1 MEQAERIIPN
11 HLGLI
16 VDGNRRW
23 AKERGL
29 TTYEGHKQG
38 FEVLKRVAY
47 YAQARRI
54 PYLSAF
60 IFSTE
65 NWQRSESEVSY
76 LMKIFLHA
84 FRHDMKQMIGDG
96 FRIIFLGRRDR
107 VSRDILRAMDEA
119 EEQSAGN
126 DRTVLALHFNYGGR
140 AEIIDAARH
149 LAADVRAGKANL
161 AEMGEERFAGYMY
174 HPELPDLDLM
184 VRTSGEQRLSG
195 FMLWRAAYSELMFI
209 DKNWP
214 DMTEQDIDD
223 IIDEYS
229 QRNRRFGK

>member
-38 FEVLKRVAY
+38 FEVLKQVAY

-65 NWQRSESEVSY
+65 NWQ
-76 LMKIFLHA
+76 
-84 FRHDMKQMIGDG
+84 G
-96 FRIIFLGRRDR
+96 
-107 VSRDILRAMDEA
+107 
-119 EEQSAGN
+119 
-126 DRTVLALHFNYGGR
+126 
-140 AEIIDAARH
+140 
-149 LAADVRAGKANL
+149 
-161 AEMGEERFAGYMY
+161 
-174 HPELPDLDLM
+174 ELPDEDL
-184 VRTSGEQRLSG
+184 SPRLSP
-195 FMLWRAAYSELMFI
+195 RYEA
-209 DKNWP
+209 
-214 DMTEQDIDD
+214 DD
-223 IIDEYS
+223 
-229 QRNRRFGK
+229 RRWLSDYLLRTTRPS